1 MSAPMKNNMMPKS
14 SLETLILSSY
24 IYVLLLF
31 SPPSTTSSMIPFI
44 LPDDVARITTESCI
58 LGLASNIHTSS
69 DTDSDTDSSDSQ
81 STIDELS
88 NILYKVKIIFQNE
101 PGVFIGKIDPST
113 FLWSGGKPLQWKKS
127 NEAAHVLLKDLF
139 FIPKQ
144 NIDRTC
150 LLKTQYHKQNPEVEY
165 FTGPR
170 TVETITNFLNN
181 RCNTFRLVNG
191 ELSSPGLHKQEILK
205 NVFHVKHV
213 SDMTMSKLYT
223 TLNNPLNQS
232 YIYSTDAKC
241 LNNFFDQSE
250 IDCKRVENKGPY
262 SEECDRPTYMDTCDT
277 LTQIPSQND
286 FFNTYLKRSKPVIF
300 KGAIKDWVI
309 LSKWTNDFL
318 RSEFGENEVHIK
330 LTPGGDY
337 EGVEK
342 AEIWENYK
350 SFKIPAEVK
359 KNIPYPDL
367 VVVRPATMN
376 LKFSDF
382 LDIVETVAEQKRS
395 ERNLSAYLEYSSIP
409 HYMPALESDIG
420 HFDFINGLLTRRHL
434 NLWLSD
440 GHTLGRLH
448 FDPFDNLL
456 CQVKSH

>member
-1 MSAPMKNNMMPKS
+1 MSAPMKNNMMP

-31 SPPSTTSSMIPFI
+31 LPPSTTSSMIPFI

-58 LGLASNIHTSS
+58 LALASNIHTSS
-69 DTDSDTDSSDSQ
+69 DTDTSDSSDSQ

-101 PGVFIGKIDPST
+101 PGVFIGKIDPSA
-113 FLWSGGKPLQWKKS
+113 FLWSGGKPLQWKES

-150 LLKTQYHKQNPEVEY
+150 LLKSQYHKQNPEVEY
-165 FTGPR
+165 FTGTH

-191 ELSSPGLHKQEILK
+191 ELSPPGLHKQEILK
-205 NVFHVKHV
+205 NLFHVKHV

-250 IDCKRVENKGPY
+250 IDCKHVENKGPY

-286 FFNTYLKRSKPVIF
+286 FL
-300 KGAIKDWVI
+300 I
-309 LSKWTNDFL
+309 L
-318 RSEFGENEVHIK
+318 I
-330 LTPGGDY
+330 
-337 EGVEK
+337 
-342 AEIWENYK
+342 
-350 SFKIPAEVK
+350 
-359 KNIPYPDL
+359 
-367 VVVRPATMN
+367 
-376 LKFSDF
+376 
-382 LDIVETVAEQKRS
+382 
-395 ERNLSAYLEYSSIP
+395 
-409 HYMPALESDIG
+409 
-420 HFDFINGLLTRRHL
+420 
-434 NLWLSD
+434 
-440 GHTLGRLH
+440 
-448 FDPFDNLL
+448 
-456 CQVKSH
+456 